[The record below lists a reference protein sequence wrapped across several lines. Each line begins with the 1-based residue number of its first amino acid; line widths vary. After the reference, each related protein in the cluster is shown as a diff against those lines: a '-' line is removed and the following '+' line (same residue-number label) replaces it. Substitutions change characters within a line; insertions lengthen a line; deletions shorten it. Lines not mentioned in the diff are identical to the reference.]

1 MCWLR
6 DFAVACVLAGSTSSR
21 LVQSVSHSAKCLV
34 SKQQSGGS
42 IAFCGMLKLLATMGN
57 CLLVGVLKVIL
68 ATTTAMLY

>member
-6 DFAVACVLAGSTSSR
+6 DFSVACVLAGSTSSR
-21 LVQSVSHSAKCLV
+21 LAQSVSHSAKCLV

-57 CLLVGVLKVIL
+57 CLLVGVSKVVFAITV
-68 ATTTAMLY
+68 ATLY